1 MKPAESF
8 SVLSSQRRQDVFLFL
23 PLLYLFYGDELTLT
37 AWYTRG
43 GVIHSARVKARTRST
58 IIGHILYCVV
68 LCTLPLTI
76 LLGRMSL
83 SALVFAAYAS
93 VCLTKRRLCGECG
106 LERMQLITVVRSY
119 FCILLL

>member
-43 GVIHSARVKARTRST
+43 GLY
-58 IIGHILYCVV
+58 ILH
-68 LCTLPLTI
+68 
-76 LLGRMSL
+76 
-83 SALVFAAYAS
+83 
-93 VCLTKRRLCGECG
+93 G
-106 LERMQLITVVRSY
+106 LKPEHEVR
-119 FCILLL
+119 